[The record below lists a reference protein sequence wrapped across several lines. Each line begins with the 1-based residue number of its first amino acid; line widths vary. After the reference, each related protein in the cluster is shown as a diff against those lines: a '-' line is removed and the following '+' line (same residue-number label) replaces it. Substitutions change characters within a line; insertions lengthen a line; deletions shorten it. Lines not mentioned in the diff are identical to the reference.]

1 MANATDLT
9 VVIKAKDE
17 ASGTL
22 DKVGKKAG
30 GFGGA
35 MGKAGKKAAL
45 GVGMMATAVV
55 GFGVASVKSFAEA
68 GDEVQKMA
76 LRTGLSTEALSELK
90 YAAEL
95 SGTSLTGIETGMKKM
110 AKFVDDA
117 NDGLSTST
125 DVLDK
130 LGLSVTDIQGLS
142 PEETFKVLSSA
153 VADTDDALTRAALAQ
168 DVFGKAGT
176 DMLPMLAAGSEGIQ
190 EMRDEAH
197 ELGVVFDQDAAD
209 KAAAFND
216 SLSKL
221 QNQLGGVM
229 NQVAQ
234 GIMPALEPLIEA
246 FSMLIENIPIE
257 QFAELAA
264 KVLPKLVG
272 LFVRLLDAIPL
283 DMIINFVMLALEPMF
298 QILEA
303 VMTILEP
310 LLKLLE
316 PVFQILGMI
325 LELLQPIIDGIT
337 WVAEKAAGAIGGVTE
352 WVGGLFGGASGAIV
366 TKPTLSLI
374 GEKGPEAVMPLS
386 SAPGAMNLAGAGFAA
401 GNITVNVHGSVIGQ
415 QDLAKVI
422 HTEIRRG
429 KGRNFTAGLA

>member
-142 PEETFKVLSSA
+142 PE
-153 VADTDDALTRAALAQ
+153 
-168 DVFGKAGT
+168 
-176 DMLPMLAAGSEGIQ
+176 
-190 EMRDEAH
+190 
-197 ELGVVFDQDAAD
+197 
-209 KAAAFND
+209 
-216 SLSKL
+216 
-221 QNQLGGVM
+221 
-229 NQVAQ
+229 
-234 GIMPALEPLIEA
+234 
-246 FSMLIENIPIE
+246 
-257 QFAELAA
+257 
-264 KVLPKLVG
+264 
-272 LFVRLLDAIPL
+272 
-283 DMIINFVMLALEPMF
+283 
-298 QILEA
+298 
-303 VMTILEP
+303 
-310 LLKLLE
+310 
-316 PVFQILGMI
+316 
-325 LELLQPIIDGIT
+325 
-337 WVAEKAAGAIGGVTE
+337 
-352 WVGGLFGGASGAIV
+352 
-366 TKPTLSLI
+366 
-374 GEKGPEAVMPLS
+374 
-386 SAPGAMNLAGAGFAA
+386 
-401 GNITVNVHGSVIGQ
+401 
-415 QDLAKVI
+415 
-422 HTEIRRG
+422 
-429 KGRNFTAGLA
+429 